1 MATIPSSKREVA
13 NGRSFR
19 RLPQNL
25 MRWFFLTTPCLVL
38 FSMLPSAVATGIGA
52 TSASTTDE
60 KSAEQVI
67 DKEIAVSELLGTT
80 RVVTSIADLHGDL
93 DAAIEALKMS
103 KLVREKPANAI
114 RGSTSL
120 GKADKIEWTGGAATL
135 IQTGDIV
142 DRGNESREIY
152 ELFFRLQDEA
162 AKVGGEVILLLGN
175 HEALRMQGDQRYR
188 GPQETSW
195 ANGSDKDV
203 LGNTAWNV
211 GGWFR
216 KELEKRTRTFAV
228 VAGSLYVHG
237 ALVMNYAR
245 KLESIAQTLFDSTAN
260 FQTPLSTEVRL
271 KTLAEYHQRTLKALG
286 SGDIG
291 NELVN
296 DYSPF
301 WSREYD
307 LECEESVRGIFHFLG
322 VQRVISGHTP
332 QASGRIGIGCEKRL
346 ILADTAM
353 SKAYRT
359 AFPAGRTSF
368 LTVETLE
375 EDEQLR
381 RGRGG
386 WGGSGSAGVG
396 AEPKVV
402 KGTVEGVRQQKGA
415 AVSVRVNGKKY
426 HQQVRAHYA
435 DKVLELT
442 DDEIAADAVAMWP
455 SVKAKG
461 KTAADENS
469 NAAGAPT
476 RRPGGATTRWQ
487 EGATKAGEAAGSSG
501 GLFGA
506 VGNFFSQLL
515 TSNPVGASS
524 AGGGSSSGTSLLR
537 ALLLLTVLLVMLL
550 VCRAWPGRRGIGAG
564 ICSSCYY
571 MWKTRTP
578 RLVV

>member
-1 MATIPSSKREVA
+1 M
-13 NGRSFR
+13 
-19 RLPQNL
+19 
-25 MRWFFLTTPCLVL
+25 
-38 FSMLPSAVATGIGA
+38 
-52 TSASTTDE
+52 
-60 KSAEQVI
+60 
-67 DKEIAVSELLGTT
+67 
-80 RVVTSIADLHGDL
+80 
-93 DAAIEALKMS
+93 
-103 KLVREKPANAI
+103 
-114 RGSTSL
+114 
-120 GKADKIEWTGGAATL
+120 
-135 IQTGDIV
+135 
-142 DRGNESREIY
+142 
-152 ELFFRLQDEA
+152 
-162 AKVGGEVILLLGN
+162 
-175 HEALRMQGDQRYR
+175 
-188 GPQETSW
+188 
-195 ANGSDKDV
+195 
-203 LGNTAWNV
+203 
-211 GGWFR
+211 
-216 KELEKRTRTFAV
+216 
-228 VAGSLYVHG
+228 
-237 ALVMNYAR
+237 
-245 KLESIAQTLFDSTAN
+245 
-260 FQTPLSTEVRL
+260 
-271 KTLAEYHQRTLKALG
+271 
-286 SGDIG
+286 
-291 NELVN
+291 N

-332 QASGRIGIGCEKRL
+332 QASGRIGIGCYTRL

-375 EDEQLR
+375 ED
-381 RGRGG
+381 GG
-386 WGGSGSAGVG
+386 
-396 AEPKVV
+396 
-402 KGTVEGVRQQKGA
+402 GVRMKG

-455 SVKAKG
+455 SVKAKS

-469 NAAGAPT
+469 NAAGAPA
-476 RRPGGATTRWQ
+476 RGPGGATTRWQ

-501 GLFGA
+501 GLFGV

>member
-1 MATIPSSKREVA
+1 
-13 NGRSFR
+13 
-19 RLPQNL
+19 
-25 MRWFFLTTPCLVL
+25 
-38 FSMLPSAVATGIGA
+38 MLPSAVATGIGA

-135 IQTGDIV
+135 IQTGDI
-142 DRGNESREIY
+142 
-152 ELFFRLQDEA
+152 
-162 AKVGGEVILLLGN
+162 
-175 HEALRMQGDQRYR
+175 
-188 GPQETSW
+188 
-195 ANGSDKDV
+195 
-203 LGNTAWNV
+203 
-211 GGWFR
+211 
-216 KELEKRTRTFAV
+216 ELEKRTRTFAV